1 VAGPLLGAGA
11 RRLDDAALRALRD
24 RTAAA
29 GGDLVALAVRTRAQ
43 PGDLALGRM
52 AAQLV
57 AVLARL
63 EADDAGP
70 AFALLRTV
78 AGPLLAGGGE
88 RLDGPALRA
97 MLDRAAQAGSD
108 LFALS
113 VRARAEPGDLALGR
127 MAAQL
132 VGVLARLGA
141 TADWAAIGHGA

>member
-1 VAGPLLGAGA
+1 VTPA
-11 RRLDDAALRALRD
+11 
-24 RTAAA
+24 
-29 GGDLVALAVRTRAQ
+29 
-43 PGDLALGRM
+43 GDLALLGLGVAWPVDRERAARSFSAWDALAGGDQPAFGR
-52 AAQLV
+52 ALAQLG
-57 AVLARL
+57 LL